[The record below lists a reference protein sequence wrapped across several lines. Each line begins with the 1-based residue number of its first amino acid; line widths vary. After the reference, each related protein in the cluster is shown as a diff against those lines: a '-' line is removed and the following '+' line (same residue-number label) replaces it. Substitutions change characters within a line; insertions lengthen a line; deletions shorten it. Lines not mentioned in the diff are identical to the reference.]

1 MREYTHDMTVDSL
14 ILLAG
19 GLVALLPFLG
29 IPNRIDTV
37 LFALLGVFVIS
48 LGIVIRRRKEKK
60 PRRRTSR
67 EAQFVEN
74 TSQRIAAGAM
84 WSAEDV
90 EREQE
95 MHEVR

>member
-1 MREYTHDMTVDSL
+1 MTVDSL

-19 GLVALLPFLG
+19 GLIALLPFLG

-74 TSQRIAAGAM
+74 TPQRIAAGAM